1 MNSSTLLAAVCA
13 VLPIQGA
20 LSQNAV
26 PITNVTIDMVR
37 HAGKGGFRIDA
48 KISNPNGFAVF
59 DVHVRCTVRDGR
71 GNSIVSYAS
80 TIVDAIQAK
89 EVKTVRRL
97 DIGALPS
104 A

>member
-37 HAGKGGFRIDA
+37 HAGKGGFSD
-48 KISNPNGFAVF
+48 
-59 DVHVRCTVRDGR
+59 RCKDFKPKR
-71 GNSIVSYAS
+71 
-80 TIVDAIQAK
+80 
-89 EVKTVRRL
+89 VRRF
-97 DIGALPS
+97 
-104 A
+104 